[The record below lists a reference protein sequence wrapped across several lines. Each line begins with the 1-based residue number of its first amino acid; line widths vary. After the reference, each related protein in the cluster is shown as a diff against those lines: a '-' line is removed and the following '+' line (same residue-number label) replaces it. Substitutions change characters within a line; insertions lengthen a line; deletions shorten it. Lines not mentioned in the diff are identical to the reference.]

1 MANAAQQEAKAA
13 LEALPRFGR
22 LVDITPHEALVFMV
36 RRSAGM
42 ASWLEAKVQTIDD
55 LTYTNKAETELP
67 SPWLVLL
74 NEERDR
80 LVRYAKTAADAGVAE
95 REIEL
100 AEQQGAMVAVILR
113 RVLDQLGLDE
123 DSQQRANQ
131 LLYNGLRE
139 LNPG

>member
-1 MANAAQQEAKAA
+1 
-13 LEALPRFGR
+13 
-22 LVDITPHEALVFMV
+22 MV
-36 RRSAGM
+36 
-42 ASWLEAKVQTIDD
+42 SWLEAKTQSIDD
-55 LTYTNKAETELP
+55 ADLVYLNKAKTQIP

-100 AEQQGAMVAVILR
+100 AEQQGAMVAVVLR

-123 DSQQRANQ
+123 ESQRRANA
-131 LLYNGLRE
+131 LLYSGLQE
-139 LNPG
+139 LGPG